1 MSPKR
6 LTRDDS
12 REQTKQRLL
21 HAARHLIA
29 RKGLSAASVEDMVAA
44 AGYTRGAFY
53 SNFQSKEDLFLELLR
68 RDHAATHAEFG
79 ALQDDS
85 MSIGYIQQRVRG
97 LYAQLYRDNESFMNW
112 TEARLLATRNAR
124 FRAKLNA
131 LLLEKRA
138 DVARLIE
145 YFYRRLGTPSPV
157 PPETMAMAFMSLYD
171 GVQLWGLYGPA
182 EMTADRAESIL
193 TLFIDSLILLARLQ
207 ATPRSATSPNGCTHA

>member
-1 MSPKR
+1 
-6 LTRDDS
+6 
-12 REQTKQRLL
+12 
-21 HAARHLIA
+21 
-29 RKGLSAASVEDMVAA
+29 
-44 AGYTRGAFY
+44 
-53 SNFQSKEDLFLELLR
+53 
-68 RDHAATHAEFG
+68 
-79 ALQDDS
+79 

-207 ATPRSATSPNGCTHA
+207 ATPDQLPHRMAARTRKGSVSSPCNVLLSRKVGGPSS